1 MQWEYSVHGY
11 SGQSYEKRCFFPR
24 SKEMHMNQGVGRR
37 GVKPAGWLRVGRE
50 ERGAAWAGEV
60 RVNQRL
66 SLLFFPGLAAPD
78 SSISL
83 GRDLNRGAE
92 LST

>member
-1 MQWEYSVHGY
+1 MRME
-11 SGQSYEKRCFFPR
+11 R
-24 SKEMHMNQGVGRR
+24 GVGRR
-37 GVKPAGWLRVGRE
+37 GVKPAGSLGVGRQK
-50 ERGAAWAGEV
+50 RGAARAGKG

>member
-1 MQWEYSVHGY
+1 M
-11 SGQSYEKRCFFPR
+11 KR
-24 SKEMHMNQGVGRR
+24 GVGRR
-37 GVKPAGWLRVGRE
+37 GVKPAGSRCVGRE
-50 ERGAAWAGEV
+50 ERGAARAANG
-60 RVNQRL
+60 RVNRRRL

-78 SSISL
+78 PSISL

>member
-1 MQWEYSVHGY
+1 MSWEYSVLGY
-11 SGQSYEKRCFFPR
+11 SGQSHEKSCFFPIGR
-24 SKEMHMNQGVGRR
+24 ETRMNRGVGRR
-37 GVKPAGWLRVGRE
+37 GVKPAGCLRVGKE
-50 ERGAAWAGEV
+50 ERGAAQAGEG